1 MEQQGLSHLASVQ
14 RDVTR
19 VGGAALR
26 LRRCSTRP
34 SPQHFRSYRSYKLVF
49 LRLQTGDIESHT
61 PSTIA
66 LYPNGINQISARSRP
81 KAAIFRRRMSHAR
94 ITILLIFEENS
105 VNGTTLGHRHYPSR
119 T

>member
-34 SPQHFRSYRSYKLVF
+34 SPQHFRSYRSYKLAF
-49 LRLQTGDIESHT
+49 LHLQTGDIESHT

-66 LYPNGINQISARSRP
+66 LYPNGINHTSANTNP
-81 KAAIFRRRMSHAR
+81 KVAAFRRRISHTR
-94 ITILLIFEENS
+94 ITFS
-105 VNGTTLGHRHYPSR
+105 
-119 T
+119 